1 MVRDRNRIQW
11 CSRVCTG
18 WVLSLCVIAAVLA
31 VVPPDSDALT
41 SKSKRLTLDN
51 YGVTID
57 YDAKDEKIAGEVAS
71 IFEAR
76 IPRVSGE
83 LGLSTVR
90 PFRVFLVPDMNDYQE
105 KVGFRLPSWGIA
117 FAFMDNQIMLVDVKR
132 AANAWNSLDDV
143 ISHELSHLLLAQRVE
158 KVRMPLWF
166 MEGLAQWQAR
176 EWSILDNWRL
186 MEAVWGRRAPG
197 LIQISHA
204 LPPEQSRA
212 QDAYRVA
219 YAAFQYRFDK
229 EMEDIPAFLDDVNR
243 FGDFSEAF
251 EAFWGETEYEYSR
264 RFSGHLVSR
273 YKSGLMLFQTGPL
286 FTMMALLFLLVALRT
301 WIRNRRKMRELE
313 DAERGLRMDD

>member
-1 MVRDRNRIQW
+1 
-11 CSRVCTG
+11 
-18 WVLSLCVIAAVLA
+18 
-31 VVPPDSDALT
+31 
-41 SKSKRLTLDN
+41 
-51 YGVTID
+51 
-57 YDAKDEKIAGEVAS
+57 
-71 IFEAR
+71 
-76 IPRVSGE
+76 
-83 LGLSTVR
+83 
-90 PFRVFLVPDMNDYQE
+90 
-105 KVGFRLPSWGIA
+105 
-117 FAFMDNQIMLVDVKR
+117 
-132 AANAWNSLDDV
+132 
-143 ISHELSHLLLAQRVE
+143 
-158 KVRMPLWF
+158 MPLWF

-176 EWSILDNWRL
+176 EWSIIDNWRL

-273 YKSGLMLFQTGPL
+273 YK
-286 FTMMALLFLLVALRT
+286 
-301 WIRNRRKMRELE
+301 
-313 DAERGLRMDD
+313 